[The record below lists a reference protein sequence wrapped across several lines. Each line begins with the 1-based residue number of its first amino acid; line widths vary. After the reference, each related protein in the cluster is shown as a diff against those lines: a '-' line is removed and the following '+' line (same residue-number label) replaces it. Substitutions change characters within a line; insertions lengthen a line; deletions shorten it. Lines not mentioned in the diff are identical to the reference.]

1 METRIEDLGDAI
13 DDVDDVE
20 NMWEVL
26 MYLSIFFFSTTV
38 YT

>member
-26 MYLSIFFFSTTV
+26 MYLSIFFF
-38 YT
+38 

>member
-1 METRIEDLGDAI
+1 VETRIEDLGDAI

-26 MYLSIFFFSTTV
+26 MYLSIFFF
-38 YT
+38 